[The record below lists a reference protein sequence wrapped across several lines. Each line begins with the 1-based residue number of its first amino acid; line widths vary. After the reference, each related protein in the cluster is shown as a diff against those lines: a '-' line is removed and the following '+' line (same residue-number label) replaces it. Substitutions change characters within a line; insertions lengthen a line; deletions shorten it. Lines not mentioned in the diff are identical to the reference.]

1 MNPSAIVSTQATA
14 QRAESHLA
22 FQHDPLGNS
31 WEAGVKMTDRE
42 MDRLIGKLRAWVQQ
56 FNHPEALELKSAFD
70 DLEKLRMRVWTEI
83 DESLFRLHSLHSRM
97 EREGRLQE
105 RDREQLGVAFKL
117 LNRWQDRGGRCGNV
131 G

>member
-1 MNPSAIVSTQATA
+1 MTSASIVIQGAA
-14 QRAESHLA
+14 QRAEGHLA
-22 FQHDPLGNS
+22 FTHAPLGNPGEPGS
-31 WEAGVKMTDRE
+31 NLTDRE

-70 DLEKLRMRVWTEI
+70 DLEQMRLRVWTEI
-83 DESLFRLHSLHSRM
+83 DESLFWLHSLQSRM
-97 EREGRLQE
+97 EREGRLQK
-105 RDREQLGVAFKL
+105 RDREQLGVVFKY

>member
-1 MNPSAIVSTQATA
+1 MSGIVIHGAGQP
-14 QRAESHLA
+14 AEGHLT
-22 FQHDPLGNS
+22 FQHAPLGNPGEPGS
-31 WEAGVKMTDRE
+31 KLTDRE

-70 DLEKLRMRVWTEI
+70 DLERLRVRVWTEI
-83 DESLFRLHSLHSRM
+83 DESLCRLHLMASRM
-97 EREGRLQE
+97 AREGRLQE
-105 RDREQLGVAFKL
+105 QDRDHLGAAFEY

>member
-1 MNPSAIVSTQATA
+1 MSGIVIHGAGQP
-14 QRAESHLA
+14 AEGHLT
-22 FQHDPLGNS
+22 FQHAPLGNPGEPGS
-31 WEAGVKMTDRE
+31 KLTDRE

-70 DLEKLRMRVWTEI
+70 DLERLRVRVWTEI
-83 DESLFRLHSLHSRM
+83 DESLLWLHSMQARM
-97 EREGRLQE
+97 ERESRLQE
-105 RDREQLGVAFKL
+105 RDREQLGVVFKY